1 MPQLKLYSV
10 FISHSWNYS
19 DEYNRLVN
27 LLNEAPNF
35 WWRNYSVPK
44 RNPLDTT
51 DESLTNALKDQIR
64 PAGIVVVLAGMY
76 VAHSYWIQ
84 KEIDIAEDM
93 DKPTIGVKPWGNQR
107 VPQAVQDAAITVV
120 GWNTDSIVE
129 AIRKYS
135 L

>member
-10 FISHSWNYS
+10 FVSHSWDYS
-19 DEYNRLVN
+19 DEYDRFVN
-27 LLNEAPNF
+27 LLDKAPNF
-35 WWRNYSVPK
+35 SWRNCSVPK
-44 RNPLDTT
+44 KNPLDTT
-51 DESLTNALKDQIR
+51 DESLTKALKDQIR

-76 VAHSYWIQ
+76 VAYSYWIQ

-93 DKPTIGVKPWGNQR
+93 EKPIIGVKPWGNQR
-107 VPQAVQDAAITVV
+107 VPQAVQDAAITIV

-129 AIRKYS
+129 AIRKHS